1 MKNITKILFTAIMSI
16 AILLA
21 ISVVSSAAT
30 VKITADFINVR
41 KEASTSSNVIAT
53 LSKDVECEY
62 LGEEGEWYKVKYQR
76 YTGYVSKEYS
86 ELIGEKPEIPE
97 ETEKANNTEEI
108 NNTETSDNTASQNTQ
123 VSNESQENNS
133 ATNAEGEND
142 INQEENT
149 DSQGETNISE
159 ETAELQYK
167 EFNKN
172 TNIRI
177 LPLIYSSN
185 IGQAKKGEEV
195 LILTETTG
203 WSYIQTDEISG
214 WVRTDTLGEDSKQDT
229 TQTETEE
236 KEPTSENTERTGYIS
251 ENNVN
256 MRSGAGTSYS
266 VIRVLKLNTEVTV
279 ISEKD
284 NWAEIEIGNTKGYV
298 SKDYVSESKT
308 VTSRSLSEP
317 RTDKDENKET
327 ENKTE
332 TAEKVATKQENT
344 SKEDSTTTANKVS
357 QTTTKKPETS
367 NEDTVK
373 GTDIVAYAKEYLG
386 NKYVWG
392 GDGSNGT
399 FDCSGF
405 TMYVYKHFGV
415 NLPHYTVS
423 QYNSSKGKK
432 ITKQKDLKMGDIVFL
447 TDYET
452 GAKYGHCGIY
462 ISDGDFIHA
471 DSSVGYVNISNLN
484 DIYKNRF
491 CGALRVF

>member
-16 AILLA
+16 VILLA

-41 KEASTSSNVIAT
+41 KEASTSSKVIAT

-86 ELIGEKPEIPE
+86 KLIGEKPEATE
-97 ETEKANNTEEI
+97 ETEDTNNAQT
-108 NNTETSDNTASQNTQ
+108 NNVETSDNTVSQNTE
-123 VSNESQENNS
+123 VGSENQENNS
-133 ATNAEGEND
+133 AENTDGENN
-142 INQEENT
+142 INQE
-149 DSQGETNISE
+149 ETNISE

-167 EFNKN
+167 KFNKN

-203 WSYIQTDEISG
+203 WSYVQTDEISG
-214 WVRTDTLGEDSKQDT
+214 WVRTDTLGEASKQDT
-229 TQTETEE
+229 TKTKVEE

-256 MRSGAGTSYS
+256 IRSGAGTSYS
-266 VIRVLKLNTEVTV
+266 VIRVLKLNTEVTI
-279 ISEKD
+279 ISEKN
-284 NWAEIEIGNTKGYV
+284 NWAEIEVGNTKGYV
-298 SKDYVSESKT
+298 SKDYVSDSKT

-317 RTDKDENKET
+317 RNDKEESKET
-327 ENKTE
+327 EKVE
-332 TAEKVATKQENT
+332 TDKKENT
-344 SKEDSTTTANKVS
+344 SKEDNKTTANKVT

-367 NEDTVK
+367 NKDTVK
-373 GTDIVAYAKEYLG
+373 GTDIVAYAKKYLG
-386 NKYVWG
+386 HKYVWG

-415 NLPHYTVS
+415 TLPHYTVS